1 MRAAILAAVAAL
13 GLASAAQAGTII
25 VPGDYAGTEGPAN
38 SGIARTLDTEHLQYQ
53 YSASLFSGVT
63 TFDGV
68 AFRYDGNVSNSG
80 ARNGLS
86 SFDSSLKIELGTAT
100 SDIADRSATFANNL
114 GSDAVT
120 VLSGPY
126 DQDAE
131 VGTGQARRFTIVFNF
146 TTPFTYD
153 PSEGDLVL
161 DLFLPPT
168 NFTNLTVDAV
178 IADAT
183 LGAMY
188 TIGSGAKGVRI
199 DPFPVTEFLTEPT
212 PPPGSGGGN
221 GAGPGAVPEP
231 GTWALMILGFGGVG
245 TLVRRRR
252 RMMLAAA

>member
-1 MRAAILAAVAAL
+1 MRSAILAAIAAL

-25 VPGDYAGTEGPAN
+25 LPDEAEGPTN
-38 SGIARTLDTEHLQYQ
+38 SIVADSVLTTHLQYQ
-53 YSASLFSGVT
+53 YSSSLFSGVT

-68 AFRYDGNVSNSG
+68 AFRFDGEVSNSG
-80 ARNGLS
+80 AMDALS
-86 SFDSSLKIELGTAT
+86 RFDSSLKIELGTAT

-114 GSDAVT
+114 GPDALT

-131 VGTGQARRFTIVFNF
+131 VGTGEARSFTIAFDF

-153 PSEGDLVL
+153 PSQGDLVL

-168 NFTNLTVDAV
+168 NFTFLTVDAV
-178 IADAT
+178 IGSDT
-183 LGAMY
+183 LGALY
-188 TIGSGAKGVRI
+188 AGGAGATGVGI
-199 DPFPVTEFLTEPT
+199 DPVAVTEFLTEPT
-212 PPPGSGGGN
+212 PPPHSGHGSDTGT
-221 GAGPGAVPEP
+221 GAGAVPEP
-231 GTWALMILGFGGVG
+231 ATWALMILGFGGVG